1 MTAPRE
7 RRTPPRVLV
16 TADAEA
22 PARSLIDHI
31 LKPGGIHAWGTEG
44 TAPPADILLVDITQ
58 LRGDPLAGLR
68 PRRGARGGGPA
79 GVLAAPLPR
88 PPARHPAGR
97 HPPVARRP
105 AGGPAPQARGRG

>member
-16 TADAEA
+16 IADVESTGRA
-22 PARSLIDHI
+22 LIDHI
-31 LKPGGIHAWGTEG
+31 LKPGGIHAWGTES

-68 PRRGARGGGPA
+68 HRREAR
-79 GVLAAPLPR
+79 
-88 PPARHPAGR
+88 
-97 HPPVARRP
+97 
-105 AGGPAPQARGRG
+105 